1 MARDLLKELQ
11 AIRAEALTTL
21 EDKQQELLIK
31 ALQRL
36 EADVVAKVSQLPNQ
50 KGVLFDT
57 RLAIELRP
65 KIQQAIEQL
74 YLTPVQT
81 FIKDYDQIAG
91 NIIATYGKLPIP
103 SEFKQITEID
113 LTVIQQL
120 KRLAFTQFQDLG
132 NEFVNTLANEVY
144 QSTLVGR
151 PVRDMIQTIRGK
163 INGIYQQSDSKKAQE
178 LVNYIANNPNGA
190 EVDTAVSQLQT
201 IYGRDRLGDNLN
213 RYASQIVQ
221 DSLMGFDGQFA
232 KYRAD
237 EVGLTSF
244 VYYGS
249 LVRDSRD
256 FCVENAGKI
265 FTEEEIRDIWANETW
280 AGKAQGDPFVVR
292 GGYNCRH
299 SFQPINP
306 NWVDELGNYNFD

>member
-11 AIRAEALTTL
+11 ALRAEALTSL
-21 EDKQQELLIK
+21 EDQQQELLIK
-31 ALQRL
+31 TLQRL
-36 EADVVAKVSQLPNQ
+36 EADVVAKVSKLPNS
-50 KGVLFDT
+50 KGILFDT

-65 KIQQAIEQL
+65 KIQQAIEEL
-74 YLTPVQT
+74 YLRPVQT
-81 FIKDYDQIAG
+81 FISDYDKVAG
-91 NIIATYGKLPIP
+91 NIVATYGKLPIP
-103 SEFKQITEID
+103 AEFKQITEID
-113 LTVIQQL
+113 LNVIQQL
-120 KRLAFTQFQDLG
+120 KRISFAQFQDLG
-132 NEFVNTLANEVY
+132 NEFVNTFANEVY

-151 PVRDMIQTIRGK
+151 PVVDMIQTIRSK

-178 LVNYIANNPNGA
+178 LVNYVANNPNGA
-190 EVDTAVSQLQT
+190 EVGTAVSQLQT

-213 RYASQIVQ
+213 RYATQIVQ

-237 EVGLTSF
+237 EVGLTSY
-244 VYYGS
+244 VYFGS

-256 FCVENAGKI
+256 FCVDHI
-265 FTEEEIRDIWANETW
+265 DQVLTEEEIRDIWANETW

-306 NWVDELGNYNFD
+306 NWIDELGNYTI